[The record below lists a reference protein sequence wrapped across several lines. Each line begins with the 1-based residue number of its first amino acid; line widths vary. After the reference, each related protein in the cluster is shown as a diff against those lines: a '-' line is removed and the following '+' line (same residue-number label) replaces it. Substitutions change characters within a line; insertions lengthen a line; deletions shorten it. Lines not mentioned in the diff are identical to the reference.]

1 MTATIERKP
10 AHYVIEWRDGFKIG
24 VAQVDQEHRHLFTLV
39 RSLNVDSV
47 NQTVEELLD
56 YVVTHFTN
64 EQDMMEKSGYP
75 AFEQHL
81 KLHEEFAGQVAD
93 FLSNGTEWSEERV
106 QELRHFLNKWL
117 IGHIMTHDLRF
128 GTWYASQQ
136 AHHASTQRA
145 AVRPSGFFARLFGA
159 RLHSKPAQTA
169 PHRERV

>member
-1 MTATIERKP
+1 MPATIERKP
-10 AHYVIEWRDGFKIG
+10 TPYVIEWRDGFKIG

-39 RSLNVDSV
+39 RALNLDSV
-47 NQTVEELLD
+47 DQTVEELLD

-93 FLSNGTEWSEERV
+93 FLSAGTEWTEDRV
-106 QELRHFLNKWL
+106 QELRRFLNKWL

-128 GTWYASQQ
+128 GNWYAGQQ
-136 AHHASTQRA
+136 AHQASTQRA
-145 AVRPSGFFARLFGA
+145 AAQPSGFFARLFG
-159 RLHSKPAQTA
+159 SKKHGESA
-169 PHRERV
+169 